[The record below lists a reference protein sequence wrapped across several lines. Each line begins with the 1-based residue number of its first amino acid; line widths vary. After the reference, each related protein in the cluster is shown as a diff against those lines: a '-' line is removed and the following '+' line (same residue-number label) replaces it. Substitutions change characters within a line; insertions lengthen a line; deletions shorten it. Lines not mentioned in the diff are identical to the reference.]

1 MRQWLLI
8 SIVAVSCLISCKDAF
23 VKPQRHYTLSTYQA
37 YSQAEYQI
45 SSSNLLK
52 NVARMASE
60 DEGSLDADRHARSYY
75 GNGGKCL
82 WVKRYGVSHQA
93 DTLLSFLRT
102 VSEMGFSP
110 HVFRLADIEHDMQC
124 LRQLDVSSSSSGINA
139 IMARLEYNLT
149 KAYLRYAVGQ
159 RYGFTNPEVMF
170 NRLDQR
176 DHDSTST
183 CVVYRRL
190 YDVPIERPNNVFFLS
205 VLRQVTVDSLG
216 MFLREI
222 QPVNEVYYTLLAQL
236 RKQPVHGE
244 DLVRLLCNMERCR
257 WRQNDYPQ
265 NHQKYVFVNL
275 PAYHLWAFDGDSVLE
290 MHVGC
295 GTQKTKTPLL
305 NSAIKR
311 MEINPQWI
319 IPHSI
324 LKTDVIQHAGDS
336 AYFARHHY
344 FIRNRKTGEKMDVR
358 SVSSSM
364 LLSGS
369 YSVIQEGGAGNSLGR
384 VVFRFDNNFSV
395 FLHDTST
402 RAFFGRD
409 NRGVS
414 HGCVRVEKPFELA
427 VFLLK
432 EKNESL
438 IDKIRYSMSVDLGE
452 KNSEHRRIDY
462 SRLIRVKYVEP
473 NVPLFI
479 SYYTLYPD
487 PAGRLMTYPDIYGYD
502 SVMFPYLKKFL

>member
-1 MRQWLLI
+1 MRQWLLV
-8 SIVAVSCLISCKDAF
+8 SVVAVSCLFSCKDAF
-23 VKPQRHYTLSTYQA
+23 VKPQRHYTLSSFSTY
-37 YSQAEYQI
+37 SRAEYRI
-45 SSSNLLK
+45 ASSSLLK
-52 NVARMASE
+52 HVARMASE
-60 DEGSLDADRHARSYY
+60 DKGSLVADRHVRSYY
-75 GNGGKCL
+75 QNGGRCL
-82 WVKRYGVSHQA
+82 WVRRSGVSQQA
-93 DTLLSFLRT
+93 DTLVSFLRT

-110 HVFRLADIEHDMQC
+110 RVFRLADIEHDIQC
-124 LRQLDVSSSSSGINA
+124 LRQLDVSSSSSDINA
-139 IMARLEYNLT
+139 MMARLEYNLT

-159 RYGFTNPEVMF
+159 HFGFTNPEVMF

-176 DHDSTST
+176 DQDSTST
-183 CVVYRRL
+183 RVVYRRL
-190 YDVPIERPNNVFFLS
+190 YDVPIKRANDDFFQS
-205 VLRQVTVDSLG
+205 ALRKAVTDSLG

-222 QPVNEVYYTLLAQL
+222 QPENKTYYTLLAQL

-244 DLVRLLCNMERCR
+244 ELVRLLCNMERCR

-265 NHQKYVFVNL
+265 NHRKYVFVNL

-311 MEINPQWI
+311 MEINPQWV

-324 LKTDVIQHAGDS
+324 LKTDIVQHAGDS
-336 AYFARHHY
+336 SYFARHHY
-344 FIRNRKTGEKMDVR
+344 FIRHRKSGEKVDVR
-358 SVSSSM
+358 HIGPSQ
-364 LLSGS
+364 LLSGI
-369 YSVIQEGGAGNSLGR
+369 YSVVQEGGAGNSLGR

-427 VFLLK
+427 VFLLN
-432 EKNESL
+432 EKDESL
-438 IDKIRYSMSVDLGE
+438 IDKIRYSMTVDLAEEG
-452 KNSEHRRIDY
+452 NGRQRIHYD
-462 SRLIRVKYVEP
+462 RLIRVKNVEP
-473 NVPLFI
+473 QVPLFI

-487 PAGRLMTYPDIYGYD
+487 PTGRLVTYPDIYGYD
-502 SVMFPYLKKFL
+502 RVMFPYLKKFL